1 MSRILEGVRVL
12 DFGSFIA
19 GPYCAALLGDFG
31 ADVIR
36 VERPGG
42 ANDRF
47 LMPLSSDEN
56 GDGALFL
63 QVNRNK
69 RSFVVDMACGE
80 GRRITRDLIATA
92 DVVIANLPRRVLVA
106 MGLDYTTLTAI
117 RPDVI
122 LCTCTAFGGSD
133 AARNRPGF
141 DGVGQALSGAMHMT
155 GEKGRPRKA
164 HVHYVDFCTASL
176 SALGV
181 ALALME
187 RRQSGRGQVV
197 ELSLLHTALALMSA
211 TLLEEAALGVG
222 REGTGNRSQIAGPSD
237 CFRTSDG
244 WILIQVV
251 SDAMFAKWAKLIGQP
266 ELGVDPRF
274 SSDARRGRNGL
285 ILSERMAAWCRDRTT
300 SECLATLGNNGIP
313 AAAILSPVEALS
325 HPDVNAEEYFGA
337 TRQSGERGEHLIA
350 RTPVR
355 LSRSAGM
362 ICRPAP
368 RLGEH
373 TAEVMKE
380 LGRSQSDIERLCRT
394 GVIET
399 GHATLQ
405 GP

>member
-1 MSRILEGVRVL
+1 MNSPLKNIRVL

-69 RSFVVDMACGE
+69 RSFVVDMVCGE

-106 MGLDYTTLTAI
+106 MGLDYATLTAI

-141 DGVGQALSGAMHMT
+141 DGIGQALSGAMHMT
-155 GEKGRPRKA
+155 GDNGQPRKA
-164 HVHYVDFCTASL
+164 YAHYVDFCTASL
-176 SALGV
+176 STLGV
-181 ALALME
+181 ALALIE
-187 RRQSGRGQVV
+187 RHQSGRGQVV
-197 ELSLLHTALALMSA
+197 ELSLLHTALTLMNA
-211 TLLEEAALGVG
+211 TLLEEAALGIG
-222 REGTGNRSQIAGPSD
+222 REGVGNRSQIAGPSD
-237 CFRTSDG
+237 SFRTSDG

-266 ELGVDPRF
+266 ELGADPRY
-274 SSDARRGRNGL
+274 SSDAKRGRNGL
-285 ILSERMAAWCRDRTT
+285 MLSECMAAWCRNRTT
-300 SECLATLGNNGIP
+300 SECLGILGNNGIP
-313 AAAILSPVEALS
+313 AAAILSPAEALR
-325 HPDVNAEEYFGA
+325 HPDVISEEFFQS
-337 TRQSGERGEHLIA
+337 TSQSGKSREHLIV

-355 LSRSAGM
+355 LSRSSGM

-399 GHATLQ
+399 SQATL
-405 GP
+405 